1 MSLWLPDSALA
12 LGQPNKRRAA
22 QMEYEP
28 MAAGESIHLMMD
40 PELIRILKRECLE
53 QQITVS
59 KFMECLAARWLA
71 ARNGELAECETDAE
85 TEQRAA

>member
-1 MSLWLPDSALA
+1 
-12 LGQPNKRRAA
+12 
-22 QMEYEP
+22 MEYEP
-28 MAAGESIHLMMD
+28 MAAGESIHLMMN

-53 QQITVS
+53 QEITVS

-71 ARNGELAECETDAE
+71 ARNGELLQAECETGAE